1 MTEFEILNAS
11 VEDEPALCDMFLE
24 HITANTE
31 YISHGEI
38 QMGVGEGSFVDGR
51 LVARPSSRARHF
63 WMKYIHGNITS
74 TEDSGVFKAV
84 GPDGDILGF
93 CVVEIQED
101 GADPYGMICDL
112 LVKGGSRSK
121 GVGSA
126 LLKTG
131 LEWFAQKGISDIYL
145 ESGLNNHSA
154 HEYFI
159 HKGFVKVSEIYKL
172 A

>member
-11 VEDEPALCDMFLE
+11 VEDEEALCDMFID
-24 HITANTE
+24 HITSNTE

-38 QMGVGEGSFVDGR
+38 QMGVGEGSFVEGK
-51 LVARPSSRARHF
+51 LVARPSAKARHF

-74 TEDSGVFKAV
+74 PEDARVFKAV
-84 GPDGDILGF
+84 APDGGILGF

-101 GADPYGMICDL
+101 GAEPYGMLCDL
-112 LVKGGSRSK
+112 LVKCGSRSQ
-121 GVGSA
+121 GVGSSLMKA
-126 LLKTG
+126 G
-131 LEWFAQKGISDIYL
+131 LEWFERKGISDIYL

-159 HKGFVKVSEIYKL
+159 RKGFVKVSEIYKL

>member
-1 MTEFEILNAS
+1 MIMLAS
-11 VEDEPALCDMFLE
+11 VEDEEALCDMFID

-38 QMGVGEGSFVDGR
+38 QMGVGEGSFVDGK
-51 LVARPSSRARHF
+51 LVARPSQKARQF

-74 TEDSGVFKAV
+74 PEDSVVFKAA
-84 GPDGDILGF
+84 GPDGGIMGF
-93 CVVEIQED
+93 CVAEIQED
-101 GADPYGMICDL
+101 GAEPYGMLCDL
-112 LVKGGSRSK
+112 LVKDDCRSK

-126 LLKTG
+126 LLKAG

-159 HKGFVKVSEIYKL
+159 RKGFVKVSEIYKL